1 MKLFARLTILFALS
15 FSQSADATEEMVFV
29 YFNDF
34 SPYSYSSSPEKND
47 AYGIFPHYIKEL
59 FAKINIKITNESYS
73 WEKAQYMVQSG
84 EADGYITTPIDK
96 RKEYAYFTQKS
107 SFIIKNFL
115 LYINKNLDTEI
126 KKIKN
131 IEDLKKYR
139 ICDYKG
145 NAWSEVNLNE
155 INLIKVTKRT
165 DCIPKINANKI
176 DFIVANLGFYHDFK
190 KDNKDSKIFDIPF
203 IKKSSTHFHIGIRKD
218 YPQSYSI
225 IESLN
230 HYIKLENEDN
240 FRN

>member
-1 MKLFARLTILFALS
+1 MKLFVYLTILFSHTFNLS
-15 FSQSADATEEMVFV
+15 AYAAEEMVFV

-34 SPYSYSSSPEKND
+34 YPYSYSSSSEKND
-47 AYGIFPHYIKEL
+47 ANGIFPHYIKEL
-59 FAKINIKITNESYS
+59 FSKINIKVTNESYS

-84 EADGYITTPIDK
+84 EADGFITTPIEK

-115 LYINKNLDTEI
+115 LYTKKNLENEI

-145 NAWSEVNLNE
+145 NAWSEANLSE
-155 INLIKVTKRT
+155 INLIKVIKRT
-165 DCIPKINANKI
+165 DCISKMNANKI
-176 DFIVANLGFYHDFK
+176 DFIVANLGFYHDLK
-190 KDNKDSKIFDIPF
+190 KDIKDSKIFDIPF
-203 IKKSSTHFHIGIRKD
+203 IKKSSTHFHIGIRRD
-218 YPQSYSI
+218 YPHSYSI